1 MKLLIQPDDGA
12 MPLVKGIDQA
22 KETIDILIFRFDQ
35 GEIEH
40 ALIKAVTRGV
50 RVRALIA
57 HTNRGGEKNLRAL
70 ELRLLAAGVTVART
84 DKDPAVRY
92 HGKMIIIDRK
102 KLYVLAFNFA
112 YLDAY
117 RSRSFG
123 VITADPTL
131 VSEAM
136 KLFEA
141 DTQRQNYSPGSA
153 RFVVSP
159 LNARHQLAAFIQAAK
174 TELLIYDPNISDREM
189 LRLLDQRAK
198 AGVAIRVIGR
208 TGKGAAL
215 PSRKLNGIRLH
226 TRSMVRDSSWVFI
239 GSQSL
244 RGMELDTRREIGIV
258 FRDAGIAKRLAKV
271 FNQDWEQG
279 EPRIASSDIEETL
292 PAEKIAKKVA
302 KAMSEGLPP
311 VAPVVEGLVRKAG
324 GDTAEIELHADELQ
338 STVRDVVKIAVKD
351 AVREVFERA
360 QPAESEN
367 GRAD

>member
-1 MKLLIQPDDGA
+1 MRLLIQPDDGV

-22 KETIDILIFRFDQ
+22 KESVDILIFRFDQ
-35 GEIEH
+35 GEIER
-40 ALIKAVTRGV
+40 ALLKAVTRGV

-84 DKDPAVRY
+84 DKDLVRY
-92 HGKMIIIDRK
+92 HGKMIVIDSK

-112 YLDAY
+112 YVDIY

-131 VSEAM
+131 VSEAL

-208 TGKGAAL
+208 TGKGATL
-215 PSRKLNGIRLH
+215 PSCKLNGIRLH
-226 TRSMVRDSSWVFI
+226 TRSMVRDGAWVFI

-258 FRDAGIAKRLAKV
+258 FRDARIAKRLAKV

-279 EPRIASSDIEETL
+279 EPRTNSGVEEAL

-311 VAPVVEGLVRKAG
+311 VAPVVEGLVKKAG
-324 GDTAEIELHADELQ
+324 GDAADLELHADELQ
-338 STVRDVVKIAVKD
+338 SAVRDVVKIAVKD
-351 AVREVFERA
+351 AVREVFEHA
-360 QPAESEN
+360 QPAES
-367 GRAD
+367 GSRSAD